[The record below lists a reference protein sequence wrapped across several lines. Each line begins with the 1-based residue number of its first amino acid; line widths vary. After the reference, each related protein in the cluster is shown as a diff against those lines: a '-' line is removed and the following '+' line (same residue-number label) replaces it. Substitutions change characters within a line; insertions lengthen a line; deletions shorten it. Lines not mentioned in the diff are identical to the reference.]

1 MITPPHLV
9 EASYETTILE
19 APAEKVLYFGY
30 NGDDLYAWCSDTD
43 GDDHYIIIHFSQP
56 VFITSFLSSGSTNHA
71 SGTLDTFYVTNFT
84 LEYTN
89 TSGDFIYYT
98 TFGGNRKVGYH
109 IPLEIYYCSPNM
121 QYFNQSEPVALFR
134 LERPI
139 VTNDIRFRPI
149 QWSDD
154 SGRQFFQ
161 YICLGV
167 ALFGCTEEESETIK
181 LNTCSKRIV
190 IQLWRK

>member
-1 MITPPHLV
+1 M
-9 EASYETTILE
+9 EASYETPIVLE

-30 NGDDLYAWCSDTD
+30 NGDDLYTWCSDI
-43 GDDHYIIIHFSQP
+43 DDDDPYVTIHFSQP
-56 VFITSFLSSGSTNHA
+56 VFITSFLSSGSTDYA
-71 SGTLDTFYVTNFT
+71 SETLDTFYVTNFT

-98 TFGGNRKVGYH
+98 TFGGHRKVGYH
-109 IPLEIYYCSPNM
+109 IPLENYNCSPNM
-121 QYFNQSEPVALFR
+121 QYFNQPEAVALFR

-139 VTNDIRFRPI
+139 VTDAIRFRPI

-154 SGRQFFQ
+154 SGRQVFH

-167 ALFGCTEEESETIK
+167 ALFGCTEEESEMIK
-181 LNTCSKRIV
+181 LIILALNVLLYSYGGSNE
-190 IQLWRK
+190 